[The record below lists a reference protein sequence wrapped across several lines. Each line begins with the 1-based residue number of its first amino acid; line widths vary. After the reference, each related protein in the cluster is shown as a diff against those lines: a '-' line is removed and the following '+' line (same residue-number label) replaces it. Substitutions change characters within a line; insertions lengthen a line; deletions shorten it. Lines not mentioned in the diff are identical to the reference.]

1 MTLTVLEYALGNAL
15 LSLPLAILAWS
26 IGRTRRNPSVAH
38 FAWLLVMI
46 RLVMPPIA
54 SVPWLSIQVPLSGAI
69 QSDPTASRAAASSP
83 LEPGATERVMGSVD
97 ASVDPNERVAQASA
111 DLSAEPPLAGT
122 IVVDGWTA
130 LGCVWFAGTAL
141 VIAVSVVRIMRFQ
154 RMLRAACL
162 PADPRVRRLA
172 ERAAADLGMRLRAEI
187 LVIPA
192 STVPFVWSCF
202 GRPRIV
208 LPASIVSEMSDEDLL
223 LVLTHELAHVR
234 RLDHIVRWLDWAV
247 VAWLWWNPL
256 AWIARRG
263 LRRAEELACDAL
275 VLRAQRADAR
285 DYGRCLV
292 SVAESIMTPA
302 FRAPVQA
309 CTMGDGG
316 SLEERI
322 RLIMSGT
329 LRTRPSAALR
339 TFTLAT
345 AGASMLFGVA
355 VASPSEPVASSQAA
369 VAAPVTASG
378 AAQDVAP
385 APAPAPIRDES
396 TSGGRSSSSTRG
408 SSSTSSSISF
418 KKDGKLVS
426 IEENGS
432 GITVTVD
439 GKSVQARNIDDLKQ
453 QHPDAYQLYVEK
465 PGFAVG
471 SAGGSASGSGSQS
484 SSSTKGSR
492 LGSSEGGSSASDL
505 LREKLKELQRERPDD
520 PRLQGLIQR
529 MLEEAAAAAPGAAP
543 DAAPAPSTAESK
555 SGRGAKSSTRGSSST
570 SSSISFKKDGKS
582 ISIQESRSG
591 ITVTVDGKSVRA
603 RNIDELK
610 QEHPDAYKLY
620 VEKPG
625 FAVGSAGGSAR
636 ASGSQSSSSTKGSQ
650 PGGVET
656 KGSSSRDRSVTVI
669 DNGKEITIA
678 ESASGITVTVGEKTI
693 RARNAEELKKESA
706 EAFQLYERHL
716 NKPGTRREGTDA
728 EDLLRG
734 NLEEGTSASE
744 QLRNKLKELQAET
757 SDDPMLQELIKR
769 MLQEM
774 NK

>member
-54 SVPWLSIQVPLSGAI
+54 SVPWLSIQGPLSGAI

-97 ASVDPNERVAQASA
+97 VSVDPNERVAQASTGV
-111 DLSAEPPLAGT
+111 SAEPPLAGT
-122 IVVDGWTA
+122 IVVAGWTA
-130 LGCVWFAGTAL
+130 LGSVWFAGTAL

-162 PADPRVRRLA
+162 PADPRVHRLA

-192 STVPFVWSCF
+192 SIVPFVWSCF
-202 GRPRIV
+202 GRPRVV
-208 LPASIVSEMSDEDLL
+208 LPASIVSEMSDDDLL

-234 RLDHIVRWLDWAV
+234 RLDHIVRWLDWAI

-292 SVAESIMTPA
+292 LVAESIMTPA

-329 LRTRPSAALR
+329 LRTRPSVALR

-369 VAAPVTASG
+369 VAAPG
-378 AAQDVAP
+378 AAQDAAP
-385 APAPAPIRDES
+385 APAPAPIPDES
-396 TSGGRSSSSTRG
+396 TSGGGSNSSTRG
-408 SSSTSSSISF
+408 SSATSSSISF
-418 KKDGKLVS
+418 KKVS
-426 IEENGS
+426 
-432 GITVTVD
+432 
-439 GKSVQARNIDDLKQ
+439 
-453 QHPDAYQLYVEK
+453 
-465 PGFAVG
+465 
-471 SAGGSASGSGSQS
+471 
-484 SSSTKGSR
+484 
-492 LGSSEGGSSASDL
+492 
-505 LREKLKELQRERPDD
+505 LR
-520 PRLQGLIQR
+520 
-529 MLEEAAAAAPGAAP
+529 A
-543 DAAPAPSTAESK
+543 T
-555 SGRGAKSSTRGSSST
+555 
-570 SSSISFKKDGKS
+570 
-582 ISIQESRSG
+582 
-591 ITVTVDGKSVRA
+591 
-603 RNIDELK
+603 
-610 QEHPDAYKLY
+610 
-620 VEKPG
+620 
-625 FAVGSAGGSAR
+625 
-636 ASGSQSSSSTKGSQ
+636 
-650 PGGVET
+650 
-656 KGSSSRDRSVTVI
+656 
-669 DNGKEITIA
+669 TIA
-678 ESASGITVTVGEKTI
+678 SVKRV
-693 RARNAEELKKESA
+693 
-706 EAFQLYERHL
+706 Q
-716 NKPGTRREGTDA
+716 
-728 EDLLRG
+728 RG
-734 NLEEGTSASE
+734 LF
-744 QLRNKLKELQAET
+744 
-757 SDDPMLQELIKR
+757 
-769 MLQEM
+769 
-774 NK
+774 